1 MTAVLAALLG
11 LLYYVIFGFSAQDA
25 EESGS
30 LSRNVSE
37 RCVEIFNSF
46 SGGRWGHDEMDQM
59 VEAIEHPLRKL
70 AHFTEY
76 AYMGILVYGLLC
88 QWMGRGKRRC
98 LLTAGWIFLSAAG
111 DEFHQYFV
119 PGRYASFLDVLLDT
133 GGGVCGML
141 FCVLAAMVCRKWA
154 DKRKHKQTGKGKRR
168 QEEVSMNSGD
178 LMTRRKVKNIGR
190 K

>member
-1 MTAVLAALLG
+1 MKEKSSYRRFLMTAVLAVLLG

-37 RCVEIFNSF
+37 KCVEIFNSF
-46 SGGRWGHDEMDQM
+46 AGGRWGHDEMDRM
-59 VEAIEHPLRKL
+59 AEAIEHPLRKL

-76 AYMGILVYGLLC
+76 AYMGILIYGLLC

-98 LLTAGWIFLSAAG
+98 LLTVGWVFLSAAG

-141 FCVLAAMVCRKWA
+141 FCILAAMVCRRWA
-154 DKRKHKQTGKGKRR
+154 GKGKHKQNQDSITA
-168 QEEVSMNSGD
+168 
-178 LMTRRKVKNIGR
+178 
-190 K
+190 